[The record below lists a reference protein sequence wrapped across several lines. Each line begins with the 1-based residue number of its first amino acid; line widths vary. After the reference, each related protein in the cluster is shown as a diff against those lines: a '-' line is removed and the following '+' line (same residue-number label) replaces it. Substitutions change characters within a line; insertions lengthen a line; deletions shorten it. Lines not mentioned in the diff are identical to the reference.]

1 MRVLRGREAD
11 IEADRART
19 REMTRGVGETGERAL
34 RVWTPHRQVAFG
46 RRDAREDGYERARE
60 ACERAGFPT
69 IERRVGGRAVVYT
82 GSTVA
87 FARAEAVADIRS
99 GLDDRYEAATTDL
112 QVALDRL
119 GVHSRR
125 GEPPDSFCPG
135 THSLRA
141 PGENGGKV
149 AGIAQ
154 RVGRGTAL
162 VAGVVIVDSAAE
174 IAAVLEDVYDALGV
188 AFDSGSVG
196 SIERAGGET
205 SRRKVL
211 GEIERALIGDAEV
224 HIERI
229 DDE

>member
-1 MRVLRGREAD
+1 M
-11 IEADRART
+11 
-19 REMTRGVGETGERAL
+19 
-34 RVWTPHRQVAFG
+34 
-46 RRDAREDGYERARE
+46 
-60 ACERAGFPT
+60 
-69 IERRVGGRAVVYT
+69 
-82 GSTVA
+82 GSNSEPSATVA

-112 QVALDRL
+112 QAALDRL

-205 SRRKVL
+205 GGRKVL